1 MAPQK
6 IRHSRPLW
14 QRLVPG
20 VLIMRNYQR
29 GWIKG
34 DVIAGITVAAYLIPQ
49 VMAFAS
55 IVGLPAVVGLWA
67 VLGPMAIYFVLGT
80 SRKMSI
86 GPESTTVLMT
96 AAGISALVGAAGG
109 PEHMA
114 EVAALLAIAV
124 GAVCLIGY
132 VGRLG
137 FLTRLLSRPVL
148 VGYLLGIALL
158 MFISQLSEVT
168 KVETSG
174 EQSWQE
180 VASFFQNIHNAHIP
194 TVLMAL
200 AVFVLLFLA
209 RWIAPKFPAPLLVLL
224 VAAGAVAVFGLDR
237 YDLEVIGEIPRGL
250 PELRLPDFSTV
261 DIWALMPYAV
271 GIAIVGFSD
280 NILTA
285 QAFAAEKDE
294 PIDANQELLA
304 LGAANIANGL
314 FQGFPVSTSGSRTV
328 LGNTAG
334 AKTQVHSLVVIAIV
348 VMVLLFA
355 GPVLESFPEAA
366 LGALVMYAAV
376 QLIDIEELRRI
387 ARFRK
392 SELIITAATALALTL
407 FGVLVGIGFAI
418 ALSILDLI
426 RRITSPYA
434 DVLGYAPG
442 VAGMHSLDDYPDS
455 QPVEG
460 LVVFR
465 YDSPIF
471 FANADDFSARAKQ
484 AIDRSPHPIRW
495 FLLNAEANTEMDLTA
510 VDALEKLRVDL
521 ESQGIRFAMARV
533 KQNLSRSLAPTGF
546 IKSVGKQYVFT
557 TLPTAVR
564 AYAAEFDERYS
575 RYPEGIP
582 DYILNTENLRANHAP
597 CPGCR

>member
-285 QAFAAEKDE
+285 RAFAAEKDE

-442 VAGMHSLDDYPDS
+442 VAGMHSLDDSPDS

-582 DYILNTENLRANHAP
+582 DYILNNEKP
-597 CPGCR
+597 SS

>member
-29 GWIKG
+29 EWIKG

-209 RWIAPKFPAPLLVLL
+209 RWIAP
-224 VAAGAVAVFGLDR
+224 
-237 YDLEVIGEIPRGL
+237 
-250 PELRLPDFSTV
+250 
-261 DIWALMPYAV
+261 
-271 GIAIVGFSD
+271 
-280 NILTA
+280 
-285 QAFAAEKDE
+285 
-294 PIDANQELLA
+294 
-304 LGAANIANGL
+304 
-314 FQGFPVSTSGSRTV
+314 
-328 LGNTAG
+328 
-334 AKTQVHSLVVIAIV
+334 
-348 VMVLLFA
+348 
-355 GPVLESFPEAA
+355 
-366 LGALVMYAAV
+366 
-376 QLIDIEELRRI
+376 
-387 ARFRK
+387 
-392 SELIITAATALALTL
+392 
-407 FGVLVGIGFAI
+407 
-418 ALSILDLI
+418 
-426 RRITSPYA
+426 
-434 DVLGYAPG
+434 
-442 VAGMHSLDDYPDS
+442 
-455 QPVEG
+455 
-460 LVVFR
+460 
-465 YDSPIF
+465 
-471 FANADDFSARAKQ
+471 
-484 AIDRSPHPIRW
+484 
-495 FLLNAEANTEMDLTA
+495 
-510 VDALEKLRVDL
+510 
-521 ESQGIRFAMARV
+521 
-533 KQNLSRSLAPTGF
+533 
-546 IKSVGKQYVFT
+546 
-557 TLPTAVR
+557 
-564 AYAAEFDERYS
+564 
-575 RYPEGIP
+575 
-582 DYILNTENLRANHAP
+582 
-597 CPGCR
+597 

>member
-174 EQSWQE
+174 DQSWQE

-209 RWIAPKFPAPLLVLL
+209 QWIAPKFPAPLLVLL

-237 YDLEVIGEIPRGL
+237 YGLEVIGEIPRGL

-285 QAFAAEKDE
+285 RAFAAEKDE

-442 VAGMHSLDDYPDS
+442 VAGMHSLDDYPGS

-557 TLPTAVR
+557 TLPMAVR

-582 DYILNTENLRANHAP
+582 DYILNNEKP
-597 CPGCR
+597 SS

>member
-200 AVFVLLFLA
+200 AVLVLLFLA

-285 QAFAAEKDE
+285 RAFAAEKDE

-582 DYILNTENLRANHAP
+582 DYILNNEKP
-597 CPGCR
+597 SS

>member
-285 QAFAAEKDE
+285 RAFAAEKDE

-328 LGNTAG
+328 LANTAG

-582 DYILNTENLRANHAP
+582 DYILNNEKP
-597 CPGCR
+597 SS

>member
-285 QAFAAEKDE
+285 RAFAAEKDE

-582 DYILNTENLRANHAP
+582 DYIFNNEKP
-597 CPGCR
+597 SS

>member
-124 GAVCLIGY
+124 GAVCLVGY

-285 QAFAAEKDE
+285 RAFAAEKDE

-533 KQNLSRSLAPTGF
+533 KQNLSRSLTPTGF

-582 DYILNTENLRANHAP
+582 DYILNNEKP
-597 CPGCR
+597 SS

>member
-20 VLIMRNYQR
+20 VQVMRNYQR

-285 QAFAAEKDE
+285 RAFASEKDE

-582 DYILNTENLRANHAP
+582 DYILNNEKP
-597 CPGCR
+597 SS

>member
-6 IRHSRPLW
+6 IRQSRPLW

-29 GWIKG
+29 GWIKD

-582 DYILNTENLRANHAP
+582 DYILNNEKP
-597 CPGCR
+597 SS